1 MSPEPAGIDNR
12 PPSIAVDFLER
23 VRATP
28 DREAYRHPVAVGEGD
43 REEWRS
49 LTWGQTGD
57 RAKAIAA
64 GLVALG
70 VEPEDRVAIVAE
82 TRLDWLLA
90 DMGIMCAGAA
100 TTTVYPTTN
109 ADEAA
114 YILEDSGSVVVF
126 AADEEQLAKLRTE
139 RARLGAVRKVVTFD
153 ETAKPPEANASD
165 AAVAPDAS
173 DATDDTAVAAD
184 DWVITLA
191 DLEELGRARLDK
203 EPDLVETRV
212 AAIERD
218 QLATLIYTSG
228 TTGRPKGVRL
238 THDTWAYQAAAQ
250 AEMALTDGNELQY
263 LWLPLAHCYGKV
275 MVSGQIRIGYPTAV
289 DGRIPKLITNLPIVR
304 PTFMAAAPRV
314 FEKVYNSVHVK
325 MRAEGGL
332 KYRIFQWAVGVG
344 REMSQTR
351 QAGRTPSALL
361 NAKYKVADRLVF
373 AKLRDLFGGR
383 LKGCISGSAALSPD
397 VAEFFDAIGIPIL
410 EGYGLTEASA
420 GSSVNR
426 YDHHRIG
433 TVGLVLPG
441 SEMRIDEDGELL
453 LRGPAVMQGYHNNP
467 EATAEVLTEDGWLRT
482 GDIAVIEDG
491 FLRITDRKKDLIKTS
506 GGKYVAPSEIEG
518 RFKGMCPYVSNI
530 LVHGEGRN
538 FCAAL
543 ITLDPDAVKGW
554 AAGRPA
560 LADKSYEELA
570 ASEAVRAL
578 LADYID
584 QLNTGLQRWQTVKK
598 FAILPCDLSV
608 EQGTLTPSLKVKR
621 RVVEREYAA
630 VLEEMYKGTLVG

>member
-1 MSPEPAGIDNR
+1 MSPEPVGIDNR

-28 DREAYRHPVAVGEGD
+28 EREAYRYPVAVGDGD

-49 LTWGQTGD
+49 LTWGQAGD

-70 VEPEDRVAIVAE
+70 VEPEDRVAIVSE
-82 TRLDWLLA
+82 TRLEWVLA
-90 DMGIMCAGAA
+90 DVGVMCAGAA

-114 YILEDSGSVVVF
+114 FILADSGSVVVF
-126 AADEEQLAKLRTE
+126 AADDAQLAKLRGE
-139 RARLGAVRKVVTFD
+139 RTGLGAVRKVIVFD
-153 ETAKPPEANASD
+153 HVADEAD
-165 AAVAPDAS
+165 
-173 DATDDTAVAAD
+173 D
-184 DWVITLA
+184 DWVSTLA
-191 DLEELGRARLDK
+191 ELEELGRARLEK

-212 AAIERD
+212 GAITRD

-238 THDTWAYQAAAQ
+238 AHDTWAYQAAAQ
-250 AEMALTDGNELQY
+250 AAMGLTDIDELQY

-275 MVSGQIRIGYPTAV
+275 MVSGQIRIGYPTAI

-314 FEKVYNSVHVK
+314 FEKVYNSVHMR

-332 KYRIFQWAVGVG
+332 KYRIFRWAIGVG
-344 REMSQTR
+344 RRTSQTR
-351 QAGRTPSALL
+351 QAGRTPSVLL
-361 NAKYKVADRLVF
+361 KAEYRLADRLVF
-373 AKLRDLFGGR
+373 GKLRDLFGGR
-383 LKGCISGSAALSPD
+383 LKGCISGSVALSPD

-426 YDHHRIG
+426 YDAHRIG
-433 TVGLVLPG
+433 TVGVVLPG
-441 SEMRIDEDGELL
+441 SELRIAEDGELL
-453 LRGPAVMQGYHNNP
+453 VRGPGVMQGYHNNP

-482 GDIAVIEDG
+482 GDIGVVEDG

-518 RFKGMCPYVSNI
+518 RFKGMCPYVGNI

-538 FCAAL
+538 FCSAL
-543 ITLDPDAVKGW
+543 ITLDPDAIRVW
-554 AAGRPA
+554 AADRPA
-560 LADKSYEELA
+560 LRDKSYEELA
-570 ASEAVRAL
+570 GSAEARAL
-578 LADYID
+578 IADCLD
-584 QLNTGLQRWQTVKK
+584 ELNAGLQRWQTVKK
-598 FAILPCDLSV
+598 FAILPRDLSV
-608 EQGTLTPSLKVKR
+608 EHGELTPSLKVKR
-621 RVVEREYAA
+621 RAVERQYAEL
-630 VLEEMYKGTLVG
+630 LEDMYKGTLVT

>member
-1 MSPEPAGIDNR
+1 MSPEPVGIDNR

-23 VRATP
+23 IRATP
-28 DREAYRHPVAVGEGD
+28 EREAYRHPVPVGDGD

-49 LTWGQTGD
+49 LTWGQAGD

-64 GLVALG
+64 GLVVLG

-82 TRLDWLLA
+82 TRLEWVLA
-90 DMGIMCAGAA
+90 DLGIMCAGAA

-109 ADEAA
+109 ADEATF
-114 YILEDSGSVVVF
+114 ILADSGSVVAF
-126 AADEEQLAKLRTE
+126 AADDAQLAKLSGE
-139 RARLGAVRKVVTFD
+139 RAALGAVRKVIVFD
-153 ETAKPPEANASD
+153 H
-165 AAVAPDAS
+165 
-173 DATDDTAVAAD
+173 ATDRDAD

-191 DLEELGRARLDK
+191 ELEGLGRARLDK
-203 EPDLVETRV
+203 EPDLIETRV
-212 AAIERD
+212 AAITRD

-238 THDTWAYQAAAQ
+238 AHDTWAYQAAAQ
-250 AEMALTDGNELQY
+250 VAMGLTDTDELQY

-275 MVSGQIRIGYPTAV
+275 MMSGQIRIGYPTAI

-314 FEKVYNSVHVK
+314 FEKVYNSVQVR

-332 KYRIFQWAVGVG
+332 KYKIFRWAIGVG
-344 REMSQTR
+344 REMSRTR

-361 NAKYKVADRLVF
+361 NAEYRLADRLVF

-383 LKGCISGSAALSPD
+383 LKGCISGSVALSSD

-410 EGYGLTEASA
+410 EAYGLTEASA

-426 YDHHRIG
+426 YDAHRIG

-441 SEMRIDEDGELL
+441 SELRIAEDGELL
-453 LRGPAVMQGYHNNP
+453 VRGPAVMQGYHNNP
-467 EATAEVLTEDGWLRT
+467 EATAEVLTEDGWLHT

-518 RFKGMCPYVSNI
+518 RFKGICPYVGNI
-530 LVHGEGRN
+530 LVHGESRN
-538 FCAAL
+538 FCSAL
-543 ITLDPDAVKGW
+543 ITLDPDAIRGW
-554 AAGRPA
+554 AAEQPA
-560 LADKSYEELA
+560 LRDKSYEELA
-570 ASEAVRAL
+570 GSAEARAL
-578 LADYID
+578 ISDCLDE
-584 QLNTGLQRWQTVKK
+584 LNAGLQRWQTVKK
-598 FAILPCDLSV
+598 FAILPRDLSV
-608 EQGTLTPSLKVKR
+608 EHGELTPSLKVKR
-621 RVVEREYAA
+621 RAVEQQYAEL
-630 VLEEMYKGTLVG
+630 LEDMYKGTLVT

>member
-1 MSPEPAGIDNR
+1 MSPEPVGIDNR

-28 DREAYRHPVAVGEGD
+28 EREAYRYPVAVGDGD

-49 LTWGQTGD
+49 LTWGQAGD

-82 TRLDWLLA
+82 TRFEWVLA

-114 YILEDSGSVVVF
+114 FILADSGSVVVF
-126 AADEEQLAKLRTE
+126 AADDAQLAKLRGE
-139 RARLGAVRKVVTFD
+139 RTGLDAVRKVIVFD
-153 ETAKPPEANASD
+153 HVADEAD
-165 AAVAPDAS
+165 
-173 DATDDTAVAAD
+173 D
-184 DWVITLA
+184 DWVSTLA
-191 DLEELGRARLDK
+191 ELEELGRTRLEK

-212 AAIERD
+212 GAITRD

-238 THDTWAYQAAAQ
+238 AHDTWAYQAAAQ
-250 AEMALTDGNELQY
+250 ASMGLTEIDELQY

-275 MVSGQIRIGYPTAV
+275 MVSGQIRIGYPTAI

-314 FEKVYNSVHVK
+314 FEKVYNSVHMR

-332 KYRIFQWAVGVG
+332 KYRIFRWAIGVG
-344 REMSQTR
+344 RETSRTR
-351 QAGRTPSALL
+351 QAGRTPSVLL
-361 NAKYKVADRLVF
+361 NAEYRLADRLVF
-373 AKLRDLFGGR
+373 GKLRALFGGR
-383 LKGCISGSAALSPD
+383 LKGCISGSVALSPD

-426 YDHHRIG
+426 YDAHRIG
-433 TVGLVLPG
+433 TVGVVLPG
-441 SEMRIDEDGELL
+441 SELRIAEDGELL
-453 LRGPAVMQGYHNNP
+453 VRGPGVMQGYHNNP

-482 GDIAVIEDG
+482 GDIGVVEDG

-518 RFKGMCPYVSNI
+518 RFKGMCPYVGNI

-538 FCAAL
+538 FCSAL
-543 ITLDPDAVKGW
+543 ITLDPDAIRGW
-554 AAGRPA
+554 AADRPA
-560 LADKSYEELA
+560 LRDKSYEELA
-570 ASEAVRAL
+570 GSAEARAL
-578 LADYID
+578 IADCLD
-584 QLNTGLQRWQTVKK
+584 ELNAGLQRWQTVKK
-598 FAILPCDLSV
+598 FAILPRDLSV
-608 EQGTLTPSLKVKR
+608 EHGELTPSLKVKR
-621 RVVEREYAA
+621 RVVEQQYAE
-630 VLEEMYKGTLVG
+630 VLEDMYKGTLVT

>member
-1 MSPEPAGIDNR
+1 MSSETAAVDNR

-28 DREAYRHPVAVGEGD
+28 DREAYRHPVAVGDGD
-43 REEWRS
+43 REEWHS

-57 RAKAIAA
+57 RAKAVAA

-70 VEPEDRVAIVAE
+70 VEPEDRVAIASE
-82 TRLDWLLA
+82 TRIEWLLA
-90 DMGIMCAGAA
+90 DLGIMCAGAA

-114 YILEDSGSVVVF
+114 YILADSGSVVVF
-126 AADEEQLAKLRTE
+126 AADDEQIAKLRDE
-139 RARLGAVRKVVTFD
+139 RARLGDVRTVVTFD
-153 ETAKPPEANASD
+153 GTAD
-165 AAVAPDAS
+165 G
-173 DATDDTAVAAD
+173 
-184 DWVITLA
+184 DWVIGLA
-191 DLEELGRARLDK
+191 DLEKLGRARLAD
-203 EPDLVETRV
+203 EPDLIETRV
-212 AAIERD
+212 AAIRRD

-238 THDTWAYQAAAQ
+238 AHDTWAYQAAAQ
-250 AEMALTDGNELQY
+250 AAMDLTHEEELQY

-314 FEKVYNSVHVK
+314 FEKVYNSVHVR

-332 KYRIFQWAVGVG
+332 KYRIFEWAITVG
-344 REMSQTR
+344 RDVSRTR
-351 QAGRTPSALL
+351 QAGRTPSALQS
-361 NAKYKVADRLVF
+361 AKYKVADRLVF

-383 LKGCISGSAALSPD
+383 LRGCISGSAALSPD

-433 TVGLVLPG
+433 SVGLALPG
-441 SEMRIDEDGELL
+441 SQLRIADDGELL
-453 LRGPAVMQGYHNNP
+453 LRGPGVMQGYHNDP
-467 EATAEVLTEDGWLRT
+467 AATAEVFTEDGWLRT
-482 GDIAVIEDG
+482 GDIAEIRDG

-518 RFKGMCPYVSNI
+518 RFKGLCPYVANI
-530 LVHGEGRN
+530 LVHGESRN
-538 FCAAL
+538 FCSAL
-543 ITLDPDAVKGW
+543 ITVDADALAGW
-554 AAGRPA
+554 AADKPA
-560 LADKSYEELA
+560 LKDKSYEELV
-570 ASEAVRAL
+570 ASDAVHAL
-578 LADYID
+578 VGEYVDR
-584 QLNTGLQRWQTVKK
+584 LNEGLQRWQTVKK
-598 FAILPCDLSV
+598 FAVLPRDLTV
-608 EQGTLTPSLKVKR
+608 EHGELTPSLKVKR
-621 RVVEREYAA
+621 RVVEREYAT
-630 VLEEMYKGTLVG
+630 VLDDMYKGTLVT

>member
-1 MSPEPAGIDNR
+1 MSPEPVGTDNR

-23 VRATP
+23 IRATP
-28 DREAYRHPVAVGEGD
+28 EREAYRHPVPVGDGD

-49 LTWGQTGD
+49 LTWGQAGD

-64 GLVALG
+64 GLVMLG

-82 TRLDWLLA
+82 TRLEWVLA
-90 DMGIMCAGAA
+90 DLGIMCAGAA

-114 YILEDSGSVVVF
+114 FILADSGSVVAFV
-126 AADEEQLAKLRTE
+126 ADDAQLAKLRGE
-139 RARLGAVRKVVTFD
+139 RAALGAVRKVIVFD
-153 ETAKPPEANASD
+153 DGSD
-165 AAVAPDAS
+165 RD
-173 DATDDTAVAAD
+173 AD

-191 DLEELGRARLDK
+191 ALEELGRARLDT
-203 EPDLVETRV
+203 EPDLIETRV
-212 AAIERD
+212 AAITRD

-238 THDTWAYQAAAQ
+238 AHDTWAYQAAAQ
-250 AEMALTDGNELQY
+250 AAMRLTDTDELQY

-275 MVSGQIRIGYPTAV
+275 MMSGQIRIGYPTAI

-314 FEKVYNSVHVK
+314 FEKVYNSVHVR

-332 KYRIFQWAVGVG
+332 KYKIFRWAIGVG

-361 NAKYKVADRLVF
+361 NAKYRLADRLVF

-383 LKGCISGSAALSPD
+383 LKGCISGSVALSPD

-426 YDHHRIG
+426 YDAHRIG
-433 TVGLVLPG
+433 TVGVVLPG
-441 SEMRIDEDGELL
+441 SELRIAEDGELL
-453 LRGPAVMQGYHNNP
+453 VRGPAVMQGYHNNP
-467 EATAEVLTEDGWLRT
+467 EATAEVLTEDGWLHT

-538 FCAAL
+538 FCSAL
-543 ITLDPDAVKGW
+543 ITLDPDAIRGW
-554 AAGRPA
+554 AAERPA
-560 LADKSYEELA
+560 LRDKSYEELA
-570 ASEAVRAL
+570 AGAEARAL
-578 LADYID
+578 IADCLD
-584 QLNTGLQRWQTVKK
+584 ELNAGLQRWQTVKK
-598 FAILPCDLSV
+598 FAILPRDLSV
-608 EQGTLTPSLKVKR
+608 EHGELTPSLKVKR
-621 RVVEREYAA
+621 RAVEQQYAEL
-630 VLEEMYKGTLVG
+630 LEDMYKGTLVT

>member
-1 MSPEPAGIDNR
+1 MSPEPVGIDNR

-28 DREAYRHPVAVGEGD
+28 EREAYRYPVAVGDGD

-49 LTWGQTGD
+49 LTWGQAGD

-82 TRLDWLLA
+82 TRFEWVLA

-114 YILEDSGSVVVF
+114 FILADSGSVVVF
-126 AADEEQLAKLRTE
+126 AADDAQLAKLRGE
-139 RARLGAVRKVVTFD
+139 RTGLDAVRKVIVFD
-153 ETAKPPEANASD
+153 HAADEAD
-165 AAVAPDAS
+165 
-173 DATDDTAVAAD
+173 D
-184 DWVITLA
+184 DWVSTLA
-191 DLEELGRARLDK
+191 ELEELGRARLEK

-212 AAIERD
+212 GAITRD

-238 THDTWAYQAAAQ
+238 AHDTWAYQAAAQ
-250 AEMALTDGNELQY
+250 AAMGLTEIDELQY

-275 MVSGQIRIGYPTAV
+275 MVSGQIRIGYPTAI

-314 FEKVYNSVHVK
+314 FEKVYNSVHVR

-332 KYRIFQWAVGVG
+332 KYRIFRWAIGVG
-344 REMSQTR
+344 RETSQTR
-351 QAGRTPSALL
+351 QAGRTPSVLL
-361 NAKYKVADRLVF
+361 NAKYRLADRLVF
-373 AKLRDLFGGR
+373 GKLRDLFGGR
-383 LKGCISGSAALSPD
+383 LKGCISGSVALSPD

-426 YDHHRIG
+426 YDAHRIG
-433 TVGLVLPG
+433 TVGVVLPG
-441 SEMRIDEDGELL
+441 SELRIAEDGELL
-453 LRGPAVMQGYHNNP
+453 VRGPGVMQGYHNNP

-482 GDIAVIEDG
+482 GDIGVVEDG

-518 RFKGMCPYVSNI
+518 RFKGMCPYVGNI

-538 FCAAL
+538 FCSAL
-543 ITLDPDAVKGW
+543 ITLDPDAIRGW
-554 AAGRPA
+554 AADRPA
-560 LADKSYEELA
+560 LRDKSYEELA
-570 ASEAVRAL
+570 GSAEARAL
-578 LADYID
+578 IADCLD
-584 QLNTGLQRWQTVKK
+584 ELNAGLQRWQTVKK
-598 FAILPCDLSV
+598 FAILPRDLSV
-608 EQGTLTPSLKVKR
+608 EHGELTPSLKVKR
-621 RVVEREYAA
+621 RVVEQQYAEL
-630 VLEEMYKGTLVG
+630 LEGMYTGTLVT

>member
-1 MSPEPAGIDNR
+1 MSPEPVGIDDR
-12 PPSIAVDFLER
+12 PPSIAVDFLAR

-28 DREAYRHPVAVGEGD
+28 EREAYRHPVPVGDGD

-49 LTWGQTGD
+49 LTWGQAGD

-82 TRLDWLLA
+82 TRLDWVLA
-90 DMGIMCAGAA
+90 DLGVMCAGAA

-114 YILEDSGSVVVF
+114 FILADSGSVVVF
-126 AADEEQLAKLRTE
+126 AADAGQLAKLRGE
-139 RARLGAVRKVVTFD
+139 RAGLGAVRKVVVFD
-153 ETAKPPEANASD
+153 P
-165 AAVAPDAS
+165 VPD
-173 DATDDTAVAAD
+173 DAD
-184 DWVITLA
+184 DWVLGLA
-191 DLEELGRARLDK
+191 DLEELGRARLAE
-203 EPDLVETRV
+203 EPDLIETRV
-212 AAIERD
+212 AAITRD

-238 THDTWAYQAAAQ
+238 AHDTWAYQAAAQ
-250 AEMALTDGNELQY
+250 AAMGLTDIDELQY

-275 MVSGQIRIGYPTAV
+275 MMSGQIRIGYSTAV

-314 FEKVYNSVHVK
+314 FEKVYNAVHMR
-325 MRAEGGL
+325 MRAEGGV
-332 KYRIFQWAVGVG
+332 KYRIFRWAVGVG
-344 REMSQTR
+344 RETSRVR

-361 NAKYKVADRLVF
+361 SAEYRLADRLVF
-373 AKLRDLFGGR
+373 GKLRELFGGR

-420 GSSVNR
+420 GSTVNR
-426 YDHHRIG
+426 YDGHRIG
-433 TVGLVLPG
+433 TVGLALPG
-441 SEMRIDEDGELL
+441 SELRIAEDGELL
-453 LRGPAVMQGYHNNP
+453 VRGPAVMQGYHNNP
-467 EATAEVLTEDGWLRT
+467 EATAEALTEDGWLRT
-482 GDIAVIEDG
+482 GDIAVLEDG

-530 LVHGEGRN
+530 LVHGESRN
-538 FCAAL
+538 FCSAL
-543 ITLDPDAVKGW
+543 ITLDPDAIAGW
-554 AAGRPA
+554 AADQPA
-560 LADKSYEELA
+560 LRDMSYQALA
-570 ASEAVRAL
+570 AGAEARAL
-578 LADYID
+578 IADYVD
-584 QLNTGLQRWQTVKK
+584 RLNADLQRWQTVKK
-598 FAILPCDLSV
+598 FAILPRDLSV
-608 EQGTLTPSLKVKR
+608 EHDELTPSLKVKR
-621 RVVEREYAA
+621 RVVERRYAA
-630 VLEEMYKGTLVG
+630 ILDDMYEGTLVT

>member
-1 MSPEPAGIDNR
+1 MSPESVGIDHR
-12 PPSIAVDFLER
+12 PPSIAADFLER
-23 VRATP
+23 IRATP
-28 DREAYRHPVAVGEGD
+28 EREAYRHPVAVGDGD

-49 LTWGQTGD
+49 LTWGQAGD

-64 GLVALG
+64 GLVVLG

-82 TRLDWLLA
+82 TRLDWVLA
-90 DMGIMCAGAA
+90 DLGIMCAGAA

-114 YILEDSGSVVVF
+114 FILADSGSVAAF
-126 AADEEQLAKLRTE
+126 AADDAQLAKLRGE
-139 RARLGAVRKVVTFD
+139 RAALGAVRKVIVFD
-153 ETAKPPEANASD
+153 HT
-165 AAVAPDAS
+165 PDR
-173 DATDDTAVAAD
+173 DGD
-184 DWVITLA
+184 DWVLTLA
-191 DLEELGRARLDK
+191 ELEELGRARLAK
-203 EPDLVETRV
+203 EPDLIETRV
-212 AAIERD
+212 AAITRD

-238 THDTWAYQAAAQ
+238 AHDTWAYQAAAQ
-250 AEMALTDGNELQY
+250 AAMGLTDMDELQY

-275 MVSGQIRIGYPTAV
+275 MMSGQIRIGYPTAI

-314 FEKVYNSVHVK
+314 FEKVYNSVHVR

-332 KYRIFQWAVGVG
+332 KYRIFRWAIGVG

-351 QAGRTPSALL
+351 QAGRTPSALSEARYRL
-361 NAKYKVADRLVF
+361 ADRLVF

-383 LKGCISGSAALSPD
+383 LKGCISGSVALSPD

-426 YDHHRIG
+426 YDAHRIG
-433 TVGLVLPG
+433 TVGVVLPG
-441 SEMRIDEDGELL
+441 SELRIAEDGELL
-453 LRGPAVMQGYHNNP
+453 VRGPAVMQGYHNNP
-467 EATAEVLTEDGWLRT
+467 EATAEVLTEDGWLHT

-530 LVHGEGRN
+530 LVHGESRN
-538 FCAAL
+538 FCSAL
-543 ITLDPDAVKGW
+543 ITLDPDAIRGW
-554 AAGRPA
+554 AADRPA
-560 LADKSYEELA
+560 LRDSSYEELA
-570 ASEAVRAL
+570 GSAEARAL
-578 LADYID
+578 IADCLEE
-584 QLNTGLQRWQTVKK
+584 LNAGLQRWQTVKK
-598 FAILPCDLSV
+598 FAILPRDLSV
-608 EQGTLTPSLKVKR
+608 EHGELTPSLKVKR
-621 RVVEREYAA
+621 RAVEREYAE
-630 VLEEMYKGTLVG
+630 LLDDMYKDTLVT

>member
-1 MSPEPAGIDNR
+1 MSPESVGIDHR

-23 VRATP
+23 IRATP
-28 DREAYRHPVAVGEGD
+28 EREAYRHPVAVGDGD

-49 LTWGQTGD
+49 LTWGQAGD

-64 GLVALG
+64 GLVVLG

-82 TRLDWLLA
+82 TRLDWVLA
-90 DMGIMCAGAA
+90 DLGIMCAGAA

-114 YILEDSGSVVVF
+114 FILADSGSVAAF
-126 AADEEQLAKLRTE
+126 AADDAQLAKLRGE
-139 RARLGAVRKVVTFD
+139 RAALGAVRKVIVFD
-153 ETAKPPEANASD
+153 HT
-165 AAVAPDAS
+165 PDR
-173 DATDDTAVAAD
+173 DGD
-184 DWVITLA
+184 DWVLTLA
-191 DLEELGRARLDK
+191 ELEELGRARLAK
-203 EPDLVETRV
+203 EPDLIETRV
-212 AAIERD
+212 AAITRD

-238 THDTWAYQAAAQ
+238 AHDTWAYQAAAQ
-250 AEMALTDGNELQY
+250 AAMGLTDMDELQY

-275 MVSGQIRIGYPTAV
+275 MMSGQIRIGYPTAI

-314 FEKVYNSVHVK
+314 FEKVYNSVHMR

-332 KYRIFQWAVGVG
+332 KYRIFRWAIGVG

-351 QAGRTPSALL
+351 QAGRTPSALSEARYRL
-361 NAKYKVADRLVF
+361 ADRLVF

-383 LKGCISGSAALSPD
+383 LKGCISGSVALSPD

-426 YDHHRIG
+426 YDAHRIG
-433 TVGLVLPG
+433 TVGVVLPG
-441 SEMRIDEDGELL
+441 SELRIAEDGELL
-453 LRGPAVMQGYHNNP
+453 VRGPAVMQGYHNNP
-467 EATAEVLTEDGWLRT
+467 EATAEVLTEDGWLHT

-530 LVHGEGRN
+530 LVHGESRN
-538 FCAAL
+538 FCSAL
-543 ITLDPDAVKGW
+543 ITLDPDAIRGW
-554 AAGRPA
+554 AADRPA
-560 LADKSYEELA
+560 LRDSSYEELA
-570 ASEAVRAL
+570 GSAEARAL
-578 LADYID
+578 IADCLEE
-584 QLNTGLQRWQTVKK
+584 LNAGLQRWQTVKK
-598 FAILPCDLSV
+598 FAILPRDLSV
-608 EQGTLTPSLKVKR
+608 EHGELTPSLKVKR
-621 RVVEREYAA
+621 RAVEREYAE
-630 VLEEMYKGTLVG
+630 LLDDMYKDTLVT

>member
-1 MSPEPAGIDNR
+1 MSPESVGIDHR

-23 VRATP
+23 IRATP
-28 DREAYRHPVAVGEGD
+28 EREAYRHPVAVGDGD

-49 LTWGQTGD
+49 LTWGQAGD

-64 GLVALG
+64 GLVVLG

-82 TRLDWLLA
+82 TRLDWVLA
-90 DMGIMCAGAA
+90 DLGVMCAGAA

-114 YILEDSGSVVVF
+114 FILADSGSVAAF
-126 AADEEQLAKLRTE
+126 AADDAQLAKLRGE
-139 RARLGAVRKVVTFD
+139 RAALGAVRKVIVFD
-153 ETAKPPEANASD
+153 HT
-165 AAVAPDAS
+165 PDR
-173 DATDDTAVAAD
+173 DGD
-184 DWVITLA
+184 DWVLTLA
-191 DLEELGRARLDK
+191 ELEELGRARLAK
-203 EPDLVETRV
+203 EPDLIETRV
-212 AAIERD
+212 AAITRD

-238 THDTWAYQAAAQ
+238 AHDTWAYQAAAQ
-250 AEMALTDGNELQY
+250 AAMGLTDMDELQY

-275 MVSGQIRIGYPTAV
+275 MMSGQIRIGYPTAI

-314 FEKVYNSVHVK
+314 FEKVYNSVHMR

-332 KYRIFQWAVGVG
+332 KYRIFRWAIGVG

-351 QAGRTPSALL
+351 QAGRTPSALSEARYRL
-361 NAKYKVADRLVF
+361 ADRLVF

-383 LKGCISGSAALSPD
+383 LKGCISGSVALSPD

-426 YDHHRIG
+426 YDAHRIG
-433 TVGLVLPG
+433 TVGVVLPG
-441 SEMRIDEDGELL
+441 SELRIAEDGELL
-453 LRGPAVMQGYHNNP
+453 VRGPAVMQGYHNNP
-467 EATAEVLTEDGWLRT
+467 EATAEVLTEDGWLHT

-530 LVHGEGRN
+530 LVHGESRN
-538 FCAAL
+538 FCSAL
-543 ITLDPDAVKGW
+543 ITLDPDAIRGW
-554 AAGRPA
+554 AADRPA
-560 LADKSYEELA
+560 LRDSSYEELA
-570 ASEAVRAL
+570 GSAEARAL
-578 LADYID
+578 IADCLEE
-584 QLNTGLQRWQTVKK
+584 LNAGLQRWQTVKK
-598 FAILPCDLSV
+598 FAILPRDLSV
-608 EQGTLTPSLKVKR
+608 EHGELTPSLKVKR
-621 RVVEREYAA
+621 RAVEREYAE
-630 VLEEMYKGTLVG
+630 LLDDMYKDTLVT

>member
-554 AAGRPA
+554 ARAGRHSRTSPTRSWPRARPSARCSPITSTSSTPA
-560 LADKSYEELA
+560 YSA
-570 ASEAVRAL
+570 
-578 LADYID
+578 
-584 QLNTGLQRWQTVKK
+584 G
-598 FAILPCDLSV
+598 
-608 EQGTLTPSLKVKR
+608 R
-621 RVVEREYAA
+621 R
-630 VLEEMYKGTLVG
+630 